1 MANQAAKLDVYE
13 MVTDRI
19 VAALEKGVVPWQ
31 KPWTSVG
38 GPRNLQSKRPYRGL
52 NAFLLALMPFKSPY
66 WTTFRAAKAA
76 GGSVKKGEKGTIVVF
91 WKIMEVD
98 DAQAKNGKKKIPLL
112 RYYTVFNV
120 EQCEGLEVPED
131 KLPTF
136 EPLNEA
142 QDIIDQMPN
151 KPDINYGGDRAYYAP
166 ITDDV
171 TLPFP
176 EMFESQE
183 AFYQTAFHELA
194 HSTGH
199 ESRLHRVKDW
209 TTFGSEPYAQE
220 ELVAEM
226 GAAMVL
232 GQIGMEPRVD
242 ESAAYINGW
251 LAKLKNDKKFVLK
264 AASQA
269 QKAADYILGAVKDE
283 TEGED
288 ESSPS
293 ATEKTETNV

>member
-1 MANQAAKLDVYE
+1 MAQSAKLDVYD

-19 VAALEKGVVPWQ
+19 ISALEKGVVPWQ
-31 KPWTSVG
+31 KPWQSIG

-52 NAFLLALMPFKSPY
+52 NAFLLALMPYKSPY

-98 DAQAKNGKKKIPLL
+98 DPQAKNGKKKIPLL

-120 EQCEGLEVPED
+120 EQCEGLTIPDDKIPEFD
-131 KLPTF
+131 PI
-136 EPLNEA
+136 EEA
-142 QDIIDQMPN
+142 QNVIDSMQNAPQ
-151 KPDINYGGDRAYYAP
+151 INFGGNRAFYAP
-166 ITDDV
+166 LDDEV

-176 EMFESQE
+176 EMFESRE
-183 AFYQTAFHELA
+183 AYYQTAYHELA

-209 TTFGSEPYAQE
+209 SRFGSEPYAQE

-226 GAAMVL
+226 SAAMVL
-232 GQIGMEPRVD
+232 GTIGLEPCVD
-242 ESAAYINGW
+242 ESAAYIDGW
-251 LAKLKNDKKFVLK
+251 LGRLKNDKKLVLK

-269 QKAADYILGAVKDE
+269 QKAADYILGAVEDK
-283 TEGED
+283 ED
-288 ESSPS
+288 EDSASSS
-293 ATEKTETNV
+293 TTKVEVNS